1 MRSMGFEVIRE
12 MGSIQRWHNMESAEV
27 FGVSAAYANVFSVSD
42 IELIINPGFF
52 LFLLGTTTGL
62 KV

>member
-1 MRSMGFEVIRE
+1 MGLEVIRE
-12 MGSIQRWHNMESAEV
+12 MGSIQCWHNVESAEV
-27 FGVSAAYANVFSVSD
+27 FGMPAANALILPVSD
-42 IELIINPGFF
+42 IELIVNPGFF